1 MWSVEL
7 EPEVESWLDDL
18 VVKEFATVLAHV
30 DRSAE
35 RGSQLRMPASRS
47 LGQGFFE
54 LRFDLGRSAW

>member
-1 MWSVEL
+1 
-7 EPEVESWLDDL
+7 LDDL